1 MSCRR
6 AWGAKHDRVGGTF
19 WARSTTRDEG
29 DGRGFG
35 SPIPLNNC
43 ACPGAPDA
51 CPAQPRRRASS
62 RIPQQHRSD
71 FAAPALRFRGISARI
86 PQHQRSDSAAPALGF
101 RSTSAVGIRDRQLGW
116 RRPRLTMLGFRSA
129 DAGVA
134 AEPRRS
140 EQAPPEPRP
149 RDQRPTSLTIKHLLP
164 LLTSLAGS
172 DSGCAHRLWHHW
184 PAPIQGCAHRLLR
197 SWRVMARMWA
207 QLSKVSKSDV
217 KRVVRKPMIRIN
229 RPSFSDCCP
238 RCRRLLPDSET
249 AAHVSVT

>member
-101 RSTSAVGIRDRQLGW
+101 RGTSARIPQHQRCRHPGPAARVAPTSLDHARISQRGRW
-116 RRPRLTMLGFRSA
+116 
-129 DAGVA
+129 VA

-172 DSGCAHRLWHHW
+172 DSGLRA
-184 PAPIQGCAHRLLR
+184 PAFEILASYGSYVGATLQGLEIRRETGGAKAYDTDKSTVLFGLL
-197 SWRVMARMWA
+197 STM
-207 QLSKVSKSDV
+207 QT
-217 KRVVRKPMIRIN
+217 I
-229 RPSFSDCCP
+229 
-238 RCRRLLPDSET
+238 
-249 AAHVSVT
+249 VTR